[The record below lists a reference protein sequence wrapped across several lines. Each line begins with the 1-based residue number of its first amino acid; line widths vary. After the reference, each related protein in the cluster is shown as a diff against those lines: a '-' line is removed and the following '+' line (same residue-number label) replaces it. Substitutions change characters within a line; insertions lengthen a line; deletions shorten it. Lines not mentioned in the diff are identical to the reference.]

1 MSNKITPKLPLLED
15 KAQPGFELIDN
26 VKDLVRQ
33 NLKMVI
39 LTSPG
44 ERVMVPDF
52 GVGVRGLLFENIADQ
67 ETLSFFKGR
76 IKDQVKK
83 YLPFVELEE
92 VTFFEKDID
101 VNKVS
106 LLIRYTIPSLGLQEV
121 LEV

>member
-1 MSNKITPKLPLLED
+1 
-15 KAQPGFELIDN
+15 
-26 VKDLVRQ
+26 
-33 NLKMVI
+33 
-39 LTSPG
+39 
-44 ERVMVPDF
+44 MVPDF